1 MQLKK
6 QKIYLIL
13 SFCGNFSG
21 LRQEEAS
28 DVVFIHLV
36 GVVGSNPAARD
47 IFSLHTEPYCISK
60 KCSRED
66 IKSLNKIGQDF
77 LYIQHI
83 SENEDKLY

>member
-1 MQLKK
+1 MSSSY
-6 QKIYLIL
+6 IWSESSALIL
-13 SFCGNFSG
+13 LQGI
-21 LRQEEAS
+21 L
-28 DVVFIHLV
+28 
-36 GVVGSNPAARD
+36 
-47 IFSLHTEPYCISK
+47 FSLYTEPYCISK